1 VPALLLTV
9 IVEATQVMLLQPFQ
23 RQRRKGDELAVLL
36 LQSYRALT
44 HVLVHASLPHLIF
57 NMYSFSGVG
66 ERLERVVGSVGLLQL
81 VVVLAL
87 AKSFVLV
94 SCEALLLF
102 CFRQSRLLP
111 GPLVGFSGVIFALFT
126 VDSLL
131 AHPGAQVSLFGM
143 PVPAR
148 AFPVVLLVMQW
159 VLFPFASVWGHA
171 AGIAAGSMFSA
182 GLLKWARFPA
192 VVVKDLEGVL
202 SGREGFIRGRLGRD
216 ALVSNVFSELW
227 RLLRR

>member
-1 VPALLLTV
+1 MPALLLTV
-9 IVEATQVMLLQPFQ
+9 IVAATQVMLLQPFQ
-23 RQRRKGDELAVLL
+23 RPGRKGDELAVLL

-102 CFRQSRLLP
+102 YSRQSRLP

-192 VVVKDLEGVL
+192 VVVKDLESFL

-216 ALVSNVFSELW
+216 ALVSNVFSDLW
-227 RLLRR
+227 RSLRR

>member
-1 VPALLLTV
+1 MPALLLTV
-9 IVEATQVMLLQPFQ
+9 IVAATQVMLLQPFQ
-23 RQRRKGDELAVLL
+23 GQRRKGDELAVL

-87 AKSFVLV
+87 AKSFVLG
-94 SCEALLLF
+94 SSEALLLF
-102 CFRQSRLLP
+102 YFRQSRLP
-111 GPLVGFSGVIFALFT
+111 GPLVGFSGGIFAFFT

-216 ALVSNVFSELW
+216 ALVSNIFSDLW